1 MSAIATDTPDA
12 LKQGRLARLGVYF
25 LRYKWW
31 FLGGTVFLV
40 ATNLLA
46 LWIPRQIGGAIGSLM
61 QSQSDGTPVE
71 VDAIKRYALTIAAL
85 ALLACFARIC
95 SRVLIFFA
103 GRLIEYDMRN
113 ELFEQLTQLDA
124 DWYQQQSTG
133 DLISRIINDVNS
145 VRAMYG
151 FSALN
156 LVNTLITYTAVLSFM
171 FSVSPKMTWLSLA
184 PYPFIIL
191 TMSLFTR
198 ALYVRTQASQAQL
211 AEVSAHAQEGLAG
224 VQVVRTFAIED
235 EMNARFGAASDE
247 YAHRNVRLAYV
258 RGALFPFV
266 ASIGSIGGLII
277 LWFGGLSVIQGGAG
291 DISLGE
297 FVEFSAYITALAW
310 PTAGLG
316 WSLTVWQRGIAG
328 FDRLSLILQTAPKV
342 ADKIE
347 GSSLQP
353 MTPEVQKALRSDIT
367 FENVTLRWEDGS
379 CGLQDI
385 SVRIP
390 AGSFTAIVGRTG
402 AGKTSLAELLVRL
415 RDPSEGT
422 IRLGETPIEDIP
434 LAQLRSRIGFVPQDA
449 FLFSRS
455 VRDNIEFGRL
465 AHQERGT
472 PWKSSVQ
479 LEDAIRI
486 ATLDEAIVDF
496 EEGIDTMVGERG
508 ITLSGGQKQRVTIAR
523 AVLLDPDILILDDAL
538 ASVDTRTEHRILQ
551 ELAQIM
557 DGRTTILITH
567 RFNALTLADK
577 ILVMEDG
584 ILVEEGTH
592 KELLERGGVYADM
605 VERQRIEEDLSQ

>member
-1 MSAIATDTPDA
+1 M
-12 LKQGRLARLGVYF
+12 
-25 LRYKWW
+25 
-31 FLGGTVFLV
+31 V

-61 QSQSDGTPVE
+61 ESQEQGTPID
-71 VDAIKRYALTIAAL
+71 VDAIKGFATTIVIF
-85 ALLACFARIC
+85 ALLACLARIL

-113 ELFEQLTQLDA
+113 ELFEKLTQLDA

-151 FSALN
+151 FSTLN

-171 FSVSPKMTWLSLA
+171 FSVSPHMTWLSLA

-277 LWFGGLSVIQGGAG
+277 LWFGGLSVINGGDGA
-291 DISLGE
+291 ISLGE

-328 FDRLSLILQTAPKV
+328 FDRLSLILQTEPSVVDTADDARKEAPS
-342 ADKIE
+342 A
-347 GSSLQP
+347 
-353 MTPEVQKALRSDIT
+353 EVQRALQSDIV
-367 FENVTLRWEDGS
+367 FDNVTLRWGDGS
-379 CGLQDI
+379 AGLHDI

-415 RDPSEGT
+415 RDPSEGE
-422 IRLGETPIEDIP
+422 IRFGDLPLADIP
-434 LAQLRSRIGFVPQDA
+434 LAHLRSNVGFVPQDA

-465 AHQERGT
+465 AHEERGT
-472 PWKSSVQ
+472 PWNSAVQ

-486 ATLDEAIVDF
+486 ATLDEAIEDF

-557 DGRTTILITH
+557 EGRTTLLITH
-567 RFNALTLADK
+567 RVNALTIADK
-577 ILVMEDG
+577 ILVLEDG
-584 ILVEEGTH
+584 VLVEEGTH
-592 KELLERGGVYADM
+592 EELLALGGAYADM
-605 VERQRIEEDLSQ
+605 VERQRLEEGLSK